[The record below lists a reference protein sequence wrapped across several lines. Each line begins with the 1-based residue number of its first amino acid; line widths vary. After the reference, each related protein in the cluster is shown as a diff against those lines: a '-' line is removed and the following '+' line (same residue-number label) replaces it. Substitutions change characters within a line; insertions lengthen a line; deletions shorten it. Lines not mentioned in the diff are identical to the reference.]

1 MKAKADMNCV
11 GKTFCAFILLT
22 VAVAMVPMGSQA
34 RNSTGSDTEPSQEN
48 NSSAGKKQDFQSSQ
62 SPNFPNGN
70 VLPDRMAITK
80 WWDNISVSIIAGS
93 SVNLTCHKVSR
104 VDLVLVTW
112 KIRPRIGNH
121 CTLAYRTDENKT
133 YRTNC
138 SERMDWKSSPDTNSA
153 LQIQQVTLTDE
164 GYYSC
169 ETANSDGTFIQTYTL
184 TVLVPPVV
192 TLTCDSNGTA
202 LCKAAAGKPAA
213 QVSWDPNRD
222 PRTELENHTDG
233 TVTVLSIYSPRETS
247 ITCLVS
253 HPAWHTSQSKECQ
266 SDNGNMFLQYFA
278 ISAGLLGILFILA
291 LIFLCKLR
299 HGRIC
304 YKSKIPES
312 APTHNVQ
319 DSNEQQELEPYAS
332 YVQKENMI
340 YNTVYEVTV
349 SEDLPPRLQSA
360 M

>member
-22 VAVAMVPMGSQA
+22 VAVAMVTM
-34 RNSTGSDTEPSQEN
+34 D
-48 NSSAGKKQDFQSSQ
+48 
-62 SPNFPNGN
+62 
-70 VLPDRMAITK
+70 DR
-80 WWDNISVSIIAGS
+80 VSKIAGS
-93 SVNLTCHKVSR
+93 SINLNCNNVSM
-104 VDLVLVTW
+104 VDLVSVIW
-112 KIRPRIGNH
+112 KIRPRTGNY
-121 CTLAYRTDENKT
+121 CQLAYRRDLNTTN
-133 YRTNC
+133 RANC
-138 SERMDWKSSPDTNSA
+138 SERMDWKYSPETDSA
-153 LQIQQVTLTDE
+153 LQIRQVTLTDE
-164 GYYSC
+164 GCYSC
-169 ETANSDGTFIQTYTL
+169 ETSTSDGTFNQTHTL
-184 TVLVPPVV
+184 TVLIPPVV

-213 QVSWDPNRD
+213 QVSWDPNGD
-222 PRTELENHTDG
+222 PRTDLENHTNG

-253 HPAWHTSQSKECQ
+253 HPAWNTSQSKKCQ

-291 LIFLCKLR
+291 LIFLCKLH

-312 APTHNVQ
+312 APTHNMQ

-349 SEDLPPRLQSA
+349 SEELPPGLQSA
-360 M
+360 T